1 MKLHIART
9 IFCFVTF
16 TLASTN
22 VFGQASEYEYE
33 YGRIEELRGV
43 DRFFVDAAEDLDLRN
58 IIRDILEKELEVAV
72 VERSEDAD
80 HVISFRWV
88 DAGNQWRG
96 YVVVAKRLS
105 SSRLRVL
112 SNYRGSETEL
122 NDLADEYA
130 KWLVKQVKRAVREKP
145 AG

>member
-1 MKLHIART
+1 MKLNIART
-9 IFCFVTF
+9 IFCFVAF
-16 TLASTN
+16 TLASIN
-22 VFGQASEYEYE
+22 VLAQASEYE

-58 IIRDILEKELEVAV
+58 IIRDILEKQLDVTI
-72 VERSEDAD
+72 VERPEDAD

-88 DAGNQWRG
+88 DAGGKWRG
-96 YVVVAKRLS
+96 YAVVAKRLS
-105 SSRLRVL
+105 GSRLRVL

-130 KWLVKQVKRAVREKP
+130 KWLVKQVKRVVREKP